1 MIMTIEMGINEMAMI
16 LKKNIPLLRLLKSYF
31 VHKREKKNLFVSKM
45 RKKKVSKYFI
55 CDSKIGC
62 L

>member
-31 VHKREKKNLFVSKM
+31 VHKREKKLVCIQNE
-45 RKKKVSKYFI
+45 KKKVSKYFI
-55 CDSKIGC
+55 CDLKIGC

>member
-1 MIMTIEMGINEMAMI
+1 MIMTIEMGISEMAMI

-31 VHKREKKNLFVSKM
+31 VHKREKKLVCSQNE
-45 RKKKVSKYFI
+45 KKKVSKYFI
-55 CDSKIGC
+55 CDWKIGC